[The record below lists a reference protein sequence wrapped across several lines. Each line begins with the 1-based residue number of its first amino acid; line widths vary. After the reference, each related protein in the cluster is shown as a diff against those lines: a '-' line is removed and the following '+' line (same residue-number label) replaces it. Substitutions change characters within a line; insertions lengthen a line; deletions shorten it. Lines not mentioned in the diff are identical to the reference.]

1 MAGTSRFGDAWSV
14 RIRATRAC
22 VYLCL
27 LVLTKGVRS
36 EAAPKSKSDGHLT
49 LPMRHKG
56 GFSVV
61 HARASDQKRRRRAL
75 LGDYYDDDLY
85 STMPLH
91 GSVKEHGYYYV
102 DVSLGTP
109 PKEFQ
114 VIVDTGSTLT
124 YVPCVGCGT
133 ACGVHTGAPHF
144 SAEESSTCTP
154 VQCLSPDCSPHEG
167 SCGGKQNGDACVYH
181 KSYAEGSSVNGKLMK
196 DLLYLGGGYGNDKSV
211 VFGCT
216 IRESGGIHTQV
227 ADGLMGLGNGAN
239 SLPFQLA
246 ATYDLPDAFSL
257 CYGAFEGGGAV
268 TFGKLPRSS
277 TGEGVT
283 DTDATIPALQY
294 TPLIPTPMHPSY
306 YVVDT
311 VQWRLG
317 NNIVAGENDFRGH
330 AYGTVLDSGTT
341 FTYLPTAVFGSFKNI
356 AATYDLPDAF
366 SLCYGAFEGGGAVT
380 FGKLPRSST
389 GEGVTDTDATIPAL
403 QYTPLIP
410 TPMHPSYYVVDTVQ
424 WRLGNNIVAGEN
436 DFRGH
441 AYGTVLDSGTTFTY
455 LPTAVFGSFKNI
467 LDQHITENNKLQ
479 KIPGPDPDF
488 PEDVCYG
495 PIVVGLDDDSSLT
508 SAPTQQTLSDFFP
521 NLTLTFQGGLELM
534 LPPANYL
541 FIHSDAQPNTF
552 CVGVMDNG
560 SAGTLVGGITTRNV
574 LVEYDMS
581 GDGPGKVGLA
591 VADCEAML
599 LEHGGGGGSDGNNT
613 DNNNNTGANSNATD
627 AGATGDSPP
636 PTLLPPPPPT
646 PVPSPASSGSVAPTG
661 FIVLLCLVGTGYG
674 LMHYGRRAGW
684 FDEGSDAGGA
694 GGKALRTAVTAA
706 KKGNEIFQEKWN
718 ELKQSVGQSNVGYVK
733 FGLDDRTPKGRHG
746 VELPPLLARR

>member
-294 TPLIPTPMHPSY
+294 TPLIPS
-306 YVVDT
+306 
-311 VQWRLG
+311 
-317 NNIVAGENDFRGH
+317 
-330 AYGTVLDSGTT
+330 
-341 FTYLPTAVFGSFKNI
+341 
-356 AATYDLPDAF
+356 
-366 SLCYGAFEGGGAVT
+366 
-380 FGKLPRSST
+380 
-389 GEGVTDTDATIPAL
+389 
-403 QYTPLIP
+403 
-410 TPMHPSYYVVDTVQ
+410 PMHPSYYVVDTVQ

-646 PVPSPASSGSVAPTG
+646 PVPSPASSGSVAPIG

>member
-1 MAGTSRFGDAWSV
+1 MVGTSRFGDAWSV

-75 LGDYYDDDLY
+75 LGVDYDDDLY

-133 ACGVHTGAPHF
+133 ACGVHTGSPHF

-268 TFGKLPRSS
+268 TFGKLPSGS

-283 DTDATIPALQY
+283 DTDTTIPALQY

-317 NNIVAGENDFRGH
+317 NNV
-330 AYGTVLDSGTT
+330 
-341 FTYLPTAVFGSFKNI
+341 
-356 AATYDLPDAF
+356 
-366 SLCYGAFEGGGAVT
+366 
-380 FGKLPRSST
+380 
-389 GEGVTDTDATIPAL
+389 
-403 QYTPLIP
+403 
-410 TPMHPSYYVVDTVQ
+410 
-424 WRLGNNIVAGEN
+424 VAGEN

-613 DNNNNTGANSNATD
+613 DNNNNTDANSNATD
-627 AGATGDSPP
+627 AGATGNSPP

-661 FIVLLCLVGTGYG
+661 FIVLLCLVGTGFG

-733 FGLDDRTPKGRHG
+733 FGLDDRTLKGRHG